1 MTSGQ
6 VSSLFAYMFTTKM
19 NTFLR
24 NKNEARQDE
33 LLLLC
38 FFLGMTSHLPMGIQ
52 AFQEPVFVFWK
63 QLQPGQSQCF
73 ILMGIMTTQGQS
85 LDQMKPMKMSLGVY
99 QETILCFL
107 LTLTLKGHE
116 LRTAG
121 LFQPYHSHEN
131 TTAQRTYSQTKEHRN
146 WALNSATPEVRLL
159 ISMTRR
165 TNAFPPLLQLE
176 WVS

>member
-33 LLLLC
+33 LFLLY

-52 AFQEPVFVFWK
+52 AFQEPVFGVWK

-73 ILMGIMTTQGQS
+73 ILMGIMTTQG
-85 LDQMKPMKMSLGVY
+85 
-99 QETILCFL
+99 
-107 LTLTLKGHE
+107 
-116 LRTAG
+116 
-121 LFQPYHSHEN
+121 
-131 TTAQRTYSQTKEHRN
+131 
-146 WALNSATPEVRLL
+146 
-159 ISMTRR
+159 
-165 TNAFPPLLQLE
+165 
-176 WVS
+176 